1 MKSKDAEE
9 YEKTAPGMGMHVEI
23 KDPEKKV
30 KILLKIR
37 LLEFLGCF
45 GTRLWIRGQVYLHF
59 AHARRASNLYSLEL
73 DKMEPNGP
81 SNNGKVTFPGES
93 VF

>member
-30 KILLKIR
+30 ALSESQNRIF
-37 LLEFLGCF
+37 EFLGRF
-45 GTRLWIRGQVYLHF
+45 GARLWL
-59 AHARRASNLYSLEL
+59 RR
-73 DKMEPNGP
+73 
-81 SNNGKVTFPGES
+81 
-93 VF
+93 